1 MEITNGV
8 LKKVFKEDINEGTLF
23 VPEGVSEISTLA
35 ISFLNNLNTLVL
47 SSSVEKID
55 DFAITNNAFLTKIML
70 SKNIK
75 YIGNFAF
82 NNCTNLREI
91 SIPKSVLKIGDGAF
105 FGCSSLNKIEIKGT
119 TEISKTA
126 FKECPSVQKIVLY
139 KNLNLKNLL
148 SFENPD
154 AKIEFENEIQK

>member
-55 DFAITNNAFLTKIML
+55 DFAITNNPFLTKIIL
-70 SKNIK
+70 ADVKT
-75 YIGNFAF
+75 IGNFAF

-91 SIPKSVLKIGDGAF
+91 SIPKSVLKIGNGAF
-105 FGCSSLNKIEIKGT
+105 FCCSSLNKIEIKGT
-119 TEISKTA
+119 PEISKTA

>member
-1 MEITNGV
+1 MEIINGE
-8 LKKVFKEDINEGTLF
+8 LKRAYKEDVANGTLF
-23 VPEGVSEISTLA
+23 IPEGVKRISTLSV
-35 ISFLNNLNTLVL
+35 SFLNNLHTLVL
-47 SSSVEKID
+47 PASIENIA
-55 DFAITNNAFLTKIML
+55 DFAITNNPFLTKIIL
-70 SKNIK
+70 ADVKT
-75 YIGNFAF
+75 IGNFAF

-91 SIPKSVLKIGDGAF
+91 SIPKSVLKIGNGAF
-105 FGCSSLNKIEIKGT
+105 FCCSSLNKIEIKGT
-119 TEISKTA
+119 PEISKTA